1 MHSTLGDVALTSI
14 GQETNKFPDF
24 VQYISKTK
32 VLFFFSSSDVL
43 LKEHIVLAL
52 NAFKFLRKYDS
63 F

>member
-14 GQETNKFPDF
+14 GKETNKFPDF
-24 VQYISKTK
+24 VQYIFKTK
-32 VLFFFSSSDVL
+32 VLFFSSSSDVL
-43 LKEHIVLAL
+43 LKEHIVLQL